1 MLRDKVLGGARRLLL
16 LGIDG
21 KDNADGSS
29 EELDANDVSRR
40 GISKVSLLGDKGVE
54 CSEPGT

>member
-21 KDNADGSS
+21 KDSADGSS
-29 EELDANDVSRR
+29 EELDANDASRR
-40 GISKVSLLGDKGVE
+40 EISKVSLLGDKGVE
-54 CSEPGT
+54 CSELGT